1 LEGYLVLVITP
12 VFQVPA
18 GKLFCAW
25 TDPAIIAQWLF
36 KGDDSEI
43 VKVDLDLVVGGRYSI
58 VEQGRDGTID
68 HFGNYLAIDEPH
80 LLSFT
85 LEVPKHFSGVSQVR
99 LEFREAEAAA
109 VTTVATEM
117 VFQQTGVDPQIVE
130 GSWRRMFTQLA
141 RVFLQSRP

>member
-1 LEGYLVLVITP
+1 MLVITP

-18 GKLFCAW
+18 EKLFCAW
-25 TDPAIIAQWLF
+25 TDPAIISQWLF
-36 KGDDSEI
+36 KGEDSEI
-43 VKVDLDLVVGGRYSI
+43 VKADLDLVVGGRYSI
-58 VEQGRDGTID
+58 VEQTRGDTID
-68 HFGNYLAIDEPH
+68 HFGNYLVIDKPR

-85 LEVPKHFSGVSQVR
+85 LEVPKHFSGMSQVQ
-99 LEFREAEAAA
+99 LEFKEAEAAA